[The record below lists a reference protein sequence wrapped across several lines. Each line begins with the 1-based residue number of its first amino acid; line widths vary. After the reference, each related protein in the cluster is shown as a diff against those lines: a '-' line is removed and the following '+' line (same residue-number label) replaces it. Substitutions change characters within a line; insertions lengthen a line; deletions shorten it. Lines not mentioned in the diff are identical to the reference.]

1 MTITW
6 CMVPEISSTTN
17 KIFCHFGPFFA
28 FYPPNNPKN
37 QSFEKLKKTYGDI
50 ITLHQCT
57 INDNQMM
64 YGSWDMKHDEQ
75 KLLPF
80 FIIFCPFTPWKPK
93 KSKSW
98 KNEKKKKM
106 PGDIII
112 LHMCTLNDSHMMYGS
127 WDMEC
132 NGQNFL

>member
-1 MTITW
+1 
-6 CMVPEISSTTN
+6 
-17 KIFCHFGPFFA
+17 
-28 FYPPNNPKN
+28 
-37 QSFEKLKKTYGDI
+37 
-50 ITLHQCT
+50 
-57 INDNQMM
+57 M

-112 LHMCTLNDSHMMYGS
+112 SHMCTLNDSHMMYGS